1 MTIEVV
7 VILSIIILA
16 IIVYLTTYY
25 LKKTHYTDIDRLDN
39 KKKEVL
45 DFLPSDKSEKLNKM
59 TITGQ
64 SKAAA
69 DLAVKKV
76 NEIEQTRLT
85 EVEAVLFEAE
95 QATDRYRFKQAS
107 TYQEKANAALLE
119 IENDSKELISTIDEL
134 LQREEANLKKVDLI
148 KKRYHKIRKVLLTSS
163 FTFGDSIN
171 SLEDKLGEVE
181 NKFTSFSDLTAS
193 GDHEEAKVIVNKL
206 DKDISEM
213 EELMARIP
221 KVIKLINSDYVQQKE
236 EIEEGY
242 STLIDQGYLF
252 PETIGMEKEMDALDN
267 EINQL
272 KSYVERLEIKEADQ
286 KIEDVEQLI
295 NQLYDYMEVEIEA
308 KSKVTKL
315 VKKLKKIALHIHDQN
330 REMSFEIDR
339 INQSYTLYQNE
350 EQSFKQLRTALNEQS
365 TLINDIETK
374 LSNNKIPYSTA
385 NDLLEESFEQLEKIS
400 DSFKELS
407 QNLYSYREKEME
419 IKTDIE
425 EMEYA
430 LREMKRYLESKHLP
444 GLPKEYLN
452 LFFYTTDHLE
462 SLSKELARPRLN
474 LKEVMA
480 LHKMCE
486 DDIENLAEQTDSIVD
501 NALLTELTSQRL
513 YRHREEHPEV
523 IETIKYSE
531 SLFLE
536 EYDFETAL
544 KMVREK
550 LESIES
556 GAYPELLDSYKKDKS
571 YD

>member
-252 PETIGMEKEMDALDN
+252 PEAIGMEKEMDALDN

>member
-148 KKRYHKIRKVLLTSS
+148 KKRYHKIRKELLTSS

>member
-148 KKRYHKIRKVLLTSS
+148 KKRYHKIRKELLTSS

-531 SLFLE
+531 LLFLE